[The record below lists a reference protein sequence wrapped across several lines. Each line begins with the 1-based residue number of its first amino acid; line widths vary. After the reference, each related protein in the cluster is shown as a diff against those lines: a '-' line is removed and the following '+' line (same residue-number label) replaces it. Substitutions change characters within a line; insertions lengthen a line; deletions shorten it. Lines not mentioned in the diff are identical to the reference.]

1 MHMPKASSEQL
12 FRLIKSLSKSE
23 KRQFRLI
30 STRLSDDQDKKFLRL
45 FDVIDQQ
52 KIYDEQK
59 ILKKIPA
66 IPHRQLPNQKA
77 HLSYLLM
84 KSLRFHETKNDSRR
98 IVTTLIE
105 NAYILY
111 NKCLYDDALQVIEK
125 AKKKANEFERH
136 ELLLELIQ
144 LEKKAMRQAMKSN
157 MEERSDVLIEETKN
171 TLKSIQ
177 YINQFSN
184 LSVKLNSYYQKQGF
198 IRSKQ
203 DLDKMACY
211 LENNLPDYKEER
223 LSTNEKIHL
232 YAVLTGY
239 YLFIHDFR
247 KAHQLANKWIN
258 LFNQN
263 HNEKSNHVEMY
274 IRSLNTLLVTQNK
287 LGLYDDFMKTHRQL
301 VAIKRDKSIYVSENI
316 SLNLFK
322 TIYLHEINRHFML
335 GEFKSGTRIVSKLER
350 ELNTIIHKLDKN
362 SVLIFYY
369 KIACLYFG
377 SSNFKTALKWLNL
390 IIREQDTDLR
400 EDLHAFARILRLI
413 CYFEL
418 GDREMIEMNI
428 RATYRF
434 LLRKKELGKY
444 ETAILKFF
452 RDAQNAYSPK
462 EIIELFKVLKLKML
476 RLEKDK
482 FEKRAFNYFD
492 IISYLESKIQEQSI
506 EYLIK
511 EKLISQLNKNSVI
524 KK

>member
-1 MHMPKASSEQL
+1 MPKASSEHL

-30 STRLSDDQDKKFLRL
+30 SMRLSDSQDKKFLRL
-45 FDVIDQQ
+45 FEVIDQQ
-52 KIYDEQK
+52 NKYDEQK
-59 ILKKIPA
+59 ILKKIPE
-66 IPHRQLPNQKA
+66 IPRTQLPNQKA
-77 HLSYLLM
+77 HLNYLLM
-84 KSLRFHETKNDSRR
+84 KSLRFHESKNDTRR
-98 IVTTLIE
+98 IVITQIE
-105 NAYILY
+105 NAHILY
-111 NKCLYDDALQVIEK
+111 NKCLYNDALQVIEK
-125 AKKKANEFERH
+125 AKKKAIEFERH

-157 MEERSDVLIEETKN
+157 MEERSDILIQETTQ

-177 YINQFSN
+177 YISQFSN
-184 LSVKLNSYYQKQGF
+184 LSFKLNTYYQKQGF
-198 IRSKQ
+198 IRTRQ
-203 DLDKMACY
+203 DLDKMERY
-211 LENNLPDYKEER
+211 LKKNLPYYQEDK

-232 YAVLTGY
+232 YTVLTGY

-247 KAHQLANKWIN
+247 KAYQLAKKWID
-258 LFNQN
+258 LFDQN
-263 HNEKSNHVEMY
+263 HNERSNHIEMY

-287 LGLYDDFMKTHRQL
+287 LGLYSDFMNTHRQL

-362 SVLIFYY
+362 TVLIFYY

-377 SSNFKTALKWLNL
+377 SNNFKTALKWLNA
-390 IIREQDTDLR
+390 IIHEQDTDLR
-400 EDLHAFARILRLI
+400 EDLHSFARILKLI
-413 CYFEL
+413 CYFEMD
-418 GDREMIEMNI
+418 DREMIEMNI
-428 RATYRF
+428 RTTYRF

-452 RDAQNAYSPK
+452 RDSQNAFSQK
-462 EIIELFKVLKLKML
+462 EIIELFKILKTKML
-476 RLEKDK
+476 RLEKDR

-492 IISYLESKIQEQSI
+492 IISYLESKIQGLLIETVVKNKLKGSAQS
-506 EYLIK
+506 K
-511 EKLISQLNKNSVI
+511 E
-524 KK
+524 